1 MAAMIHQS
9 EQEAR
14 YEYFDT
20 GVGTDKYPGG
30 VVPQGFKEVAQVIRP
45 YIDEKLSM
53 MAYSNICECNEEIEA
68 DSAQNLHILL
78 LVVFQRA
85 RIVCE

>member
-14 YEYFDT
+14 YGYFDT
-20 GVGTDKYPGG
+20 GVGTDKYPG

-45 YIDEKLSM
+45 YIDEILSM

-78 LVVFQRA
+78 LVV
-85 RIVCE
+85 C